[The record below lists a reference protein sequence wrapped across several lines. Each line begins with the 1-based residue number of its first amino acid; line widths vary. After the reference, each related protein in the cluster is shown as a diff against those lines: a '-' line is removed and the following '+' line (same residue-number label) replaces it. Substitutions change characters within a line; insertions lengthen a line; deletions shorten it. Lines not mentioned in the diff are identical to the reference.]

1 MGASTQ
7 HRFTLKREG
16 FKTCTPEAEN
26 AGKGRMRERMGCNA
40 PTPGDPG
47 VMSELHT
54 AHPSWAYAKSSP
66 KRPREGSWGWLC
78 LGWRKELTTHVRL
91 WRRQAHRLAKEQ
103 LLPWQQAAPL
113 GKVPFRLVQV
123 RGHLPTALTTAD
135 QQTTSRKISQ
145 HPYGTS
151 NGHEA
156 ERSIS
161 PEPASGKTGNERN
174 AGQQP

>member
-1 MGASTQ
+1 MAA
-7 HRFTLKREG
+7 RFSR
-16 FKTCTPEAEN
+16 
-26 AGKGRMRERMGCNA
+26 
-40 PTPGDPG
+40 
-47 VMSELHT
+47 
-54 AHPSWAYAKSSP
+54 
-66 KRPREGSWGWLC
+66 
-78 LGWRKELTTHVRL
+78 
-91 WRRQAHRLAKEQ
+91 
-103 LLPWQQAAPL
+103 